1 MMNQKK
7 ILFFIFL
14 IFINFKSFSSEDIFI
29 VYNID
34 NDIITNIDVKKESR
48 YLIMLNQQL
57 ANLNKAKIF
66 EIAKESILREALKKK
81 EILKFFDLDQ
91 VNPQT
96 ESFIKD
102 IYRRLKLK
110 NKKEFLSY
118 LEVNNLTIEYIEK
131 KVQIELSWNQLV
143 YEKYKRLINIDS
155 KKLLK
160 EIKANKSLKEEKVF
174 LLSEI
179 IFEKDDQENLDKKIN
194 DINQSINEIGF
205 KNTANIYSIADS
217 SKFGGN
223 IGWVEEK
230 KLNKK
235 ILKELAKLE
244 IGKVSQPIQFGRSF
258 IILKVEEM
266 KYQKKNTDE
275 KLELKKKIQFET
287 NRQLGQFSK
296 TYYNKIKINTIINE

>member
-1 MMNQKK
+1 MQKK
-7 ILFFIFL
+7 ILFFILL
-14 IFINFKSFSSEDIFI
+14 IFINFKSFSDENIFI

-34 NDIITNIDVKKESR
+34 NDIITNIDVKKEAR
-48 YLIMLNQQL
+48 YLTMLNQQL
-57 ANLNKAKIF
+57 VNLDENKIF
-66 EIAKESILREALKKK
+66 EVAKESILRETLKKN
-81 EILKFFDLDQ
+81 ELLKFFDLNVVD
-91 VNPQT
+91 NQT
-96 ESFIKD
+96 KNYIKT
-102 IYRRLKLK
+102 IYKRLKLP
-110 NKKEFLSY
+110 NKKEFLKY
-118 LEVNNLTIEYIEK
+118 LKSNGLTIEYVQK
-131 KVQIELSWNQLV
+131 KVQIELAWNQLV
-143 YEKYKRLINIDS
+143 YEKYKKRINIDS

-160 EIKANKSLKEEKVF
+160 EIKANKNLKDEKVF

-179 IFEKDDQENLDKKIN
+179 IFEKDDQEDINKKIK
-194 DINQSINEIGF
+194 DIKASINEIGF

-223 IGWVEEK
+223 IGWVGEK

-235 ILKELAKLE
+235 ILKELVKLE

-258 IILKVEEM
+258 VVLKVEEM

-287 NRQLGQFSK
+287 NRQLNQFSK

>member
-1 MMNQKK
+1 MQKK
-7 ILFFIFL
+7 ILFFILL
-14 IFINFKSFSSEDIFI
+14 IFINFKSFSDENIFI

-34 NDIITNIDVKKESR
+34 NDIITNIDVKKEAR
-48 YLIMLNQQL
+48 YLTMLNQQL
-57 ANLNKAKIF
+57 VNLDKNKIF
-66 EIAKESILREALKKK
+66 EVAKESILRETLKKN
-81 EILKFFDLDQ
+81 ELLKFYDLNVAD
-91 VNPQT
+91 NQT
-96 ESFIKD
+96 KDYIKT
-102 IYRRLKLK
+102 IYQRLKLL
-110 NKKEFLSY
+110 NKKEFLKY
-118 LEVNNLTIEYIEK
+118 LKSNGLTIEYVQK
-131 KVQIELSWNQLV
+131 KVQIELAWNQLV
-143 YEKYKRLINIDS
+143 YEKYKKRINIDS

-160 EIKANKSLKEEKVF
+160 EIKANKNLKDEKVF

-179 IFEKDDQENLDKKIN
+179 IFEKDDQEDINKKIK
-194 DINQSINEIGF
+194 DIKTSINEIGF

-258 IILKVEEM
+258 VVLKVEEM

-287 NRQLGQFSK
+287 NRQLNQFSK